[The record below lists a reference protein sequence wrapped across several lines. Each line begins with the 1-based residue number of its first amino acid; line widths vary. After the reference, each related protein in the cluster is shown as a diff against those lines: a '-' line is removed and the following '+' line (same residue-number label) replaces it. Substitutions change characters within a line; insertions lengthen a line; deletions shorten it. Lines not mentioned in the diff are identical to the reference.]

1 MGLNPFRKRIQ
12 GKSQLNEIV
21 SITTYDKNNLD
32 KCRFSMVYYEYN
44 NLRLQFLGVK
54 HGQSF

>member
-1 MGLNPFRKRIQ
+1 MGLNPFRERLK
-12 GKSQLNEIV
+12 GKSQPNEIV

-32 KCRFSMVYYEYN
+32 KYRFSMVYYEYN

-54 HGQSF
+54 HDQSF